1 VGRSEAR
8 DADVANVIDLRA
20 SRSRSVPY
28 AEATAPNA
36 TLSDFYETD
45 YPQIV
50 AAIALVGTDISAA
63 CDAVDEAVADAW
75 QDGIARSGQAL
86 FASTVRTRALTI
98 VRQGSRRKRLERR
111 AGKRMRAEIVVD
123 RDVVENA
130 VTVDIQR
137 VLQTLSPRQREVVVL
152 HYMFDMTVE
161 DVALELGIS
170 QSTVK
175 TTLKRARY
183 LLARRLSAEGEP
195 ELDFYEDEP

>member
-1 VGRSEAR
+1 VKRSEAR
-8 DADVANVIDLRA
+8 HDEVADVIDLRA
-20 SRSRSVPY
+20 SRSRSLPY

-36 TLSDFYETD
+36 VLSDFYEAD

-50 AAIALVGTDISAA
+50 AAIAMVGTDIETA

-75 QDGIARSGQAL
+75 EGGIARSGQAL
-86 FASTVRTRALTI
+86 FASSVRARALANA
-98 VRQGSRRKRLERR
+98 RKGSRRKVLERR
-111 AGKRMRAEIVVD
+111 AGKRMRAELVVD
-123 RDVVENA
+123 RDAIDGALTLDV
-130 VTVDIQR
+130 QR
-137 VLQTLSPRQREVVVL
+137 VLQTISTRQREVVVL

-183 LLARRLSAEGEP
+183 LLARRLSDDAEP
-195 ELDFYEDEP
+195 EPDFYQDES